1 MWKNKSLFGFYLLG
15 CTALLSPLALVLARR
30 WVGQV
35 APAMLPHR
43 ALFSTRFGGVRLKS
57 KIQTSSKYPV
67 LWCRMA
73 PLLFLL
79 LPACRKAPDTG
90 DKPGKL
96 IVATAANVQFA
107 MQELE
112 EIYESAMKREIEV
125 IISSSGKLTAQIR
138 QGAPY
143 HLFLS
148 ANMKYPRNLYADDY
162 ALDSPRVYAYG
173 SLVAWTLRDRQLDST
188 LRFFVDPAVK
198 KIAIA
203 NPRNAPYGRQAV
215 NFLRRAGWYEQL
227 QPKLVY
233 GESIAQT
240 NQYIISQACDFGLTA
255 KSVVLSP
262 EMRNRGRWVEL
273 PAEAYQPIEQGVI
286 ITRRG
291 QQDDPEGCQQFYD
304 FLFSE
309 AARNTFKKYGYRLPP
324 PELQ

>member
-1 MWKNKSLFGFYLLG
+1 M
-15 CTALLSPLALVLARR
+15 V
-30 WVGQV
+30 
-35 APAMLPHR
+35 
-43 ALFSTRFGGVRLKS
+43 
-57 KIQTSSKYPV
+57 
-67 LWCRMA
+67 
-73 PLLFLL
+73 LL
-79 LPACRKAPDTG
+79 LPACKHAG
-90 DKPGKL
+90 SESAKL
-96 IVATAANVQFA
+96 VVATAANVQFA
-107 MQELE
+107 MKELE
-112 EIYESAMKREIEV
+112 GIYQDETQQEIEV

-162 ALDSPRVYAYG
+162 ALDTPRVYAYG

-188 LRFFVDPAVK
+188 LNFFLDPAVK
-198 KIAIA
+198 KVAIA

-215 NFLRRAGWYEQL
+215 NFLRHYGWYDQL

-262 EMRNRGRWVEL
+262 EMQGRGHWMEL
-273 PAEAYQPIEQGVI
+273 PAEAYQPIEQGVV
-286 ITRRG
+286 ITQRG
-291 QQDDPEGCQQFYD
+291 QQDHPEACRQFYN

-309 AARNTFKKYGYRLPP
+309 AARNTFRKYGYGLPG
-324 PELQ
+324 PERR